1 MLSALTNQNLAS
13 GASSQQVQPV
23 RGDVLHLRDL
33 QPGDRHLADPR
44 HQQVPQLSVPQLRL

>member
-44 HQQVPQLSVPQLRL
+44 HQQVPQLSVPQLWL